1 MKMQHKFV
9 EFIPDELD
17 TGVLYISTTYATVVH
32 KCCCGCGNE
41 VVTPL
46 TPNDW
51 QLTYDGE
58 TITLFP
64 SIGNWSLPC
73 RSHYWIKRNDVRWA
87 ESWSD
92 EMIRKNRNKQME
104 ERVNSGS
111 RWRIWDIFGK
121 KRNRD

>member
-1 MKMQHKFV
+1 MKMQHTFV

-17 TGVLYISTTYATVVH
+17 TGVLYISPTYATVVH

-51 QLTYDGE
+51 QLTFDGE

-73 RSHYWIKRNDVRWA
+73 RSHYWINRNDVRWA

-92 EMIRKNRNKQME
+92 EMIRKNRIKQME
-104 ERVNSGS
+104 ERINPGS

>member
-1 MKMQHKFV
+1 MQHKFV

-51 QLTYDGE
+51 QLE
-58 TITLFP
+58 PPLPITL
-64 SIGNWSLPC
+64 LDQ
-73 RSHYWIKRNDVRWA
+73 K
-87 ESWSD
+87 E
-92 EMIRKNRNKQME
+92 
-104 ERVNSGS
+104 
-111 RWRIWDIFGK
+111 
-121 KRNRD
+121 